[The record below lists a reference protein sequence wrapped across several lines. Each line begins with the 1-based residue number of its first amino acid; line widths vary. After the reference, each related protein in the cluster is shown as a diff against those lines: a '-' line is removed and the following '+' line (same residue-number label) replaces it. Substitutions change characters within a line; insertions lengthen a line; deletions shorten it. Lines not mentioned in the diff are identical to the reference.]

1 MHTDYYKEFLP
12 DLDEFREKTMKFHN
26 GEMTVPEYKG
36 FSGGYGSYAQR
47 GGKKHMLRLRM
58 AGGRI
63 TKERLD
69 FIVQSIQK
77 YHIDLVK
84 LTTCQSVQFHNLE
97 AEDLCELI
105 EQAWAAGMVSRG
117 GGGDFPR
124 NVMASPLSGV
134 EPGEYF
140 DVLPYAEAVGE
151 YLMQFI
157 HAVKFPRKLKVSF
170 SSSPK
175 NETHATFR
183 DLGFTANP
191 DKTFDV
197 YAAGGLGNKPALGAK
212 VAEHIAPEKACYYAK
227 AMVDTFVEHGN
238 YENRG
243 RARTRFMQETLG
255 TEGFVQEYQKKLA
268 LVMEKENLDISTEQ
282 FSVTKTGAGEPL
294 DDVRAVK
301 QKQEGLYAVF
311 YQPVGGVVSPEK
323 LAELQQLMKDMQDV
337 EIRLT
342 PEEGMYIINCTA
354 DEARRILAVTEDGAK
369 TLFETSVACIGNSIC
384 QVGARDSQDALR
396 MCVEAVRKENFADGV
411 LPKVHFSGCP
421 SSCSAHQTGSI
432 GFRGGVKQSSEGP
445 KPAFAVFTGGCAK
458 QGEEVIAEANKAIA
472 LEEIPQFLIDLGRM
486 VSAENTTY
494 EEWVKTNRDALNEL
508 IDRYTA

>member
-97 AEDLCELI
+97 AEDLCVLI

-157 HAVKFPRKLKVSF
+157 RAVKFPRKLKVSF

-175 NETHATFR
+175 NETLSGILVLLPMRTALLMCMR
-183 DLGFTANP
+183 RADLEIS
-191 DKTFDV
+191 
-197 YAAGGLGNKPALGAK
+197 LRL
-212 VAEHIAPEKACYYAK
+212 
-227 AMVDTFVEHGN
+227 
-238 YENRG
+238 
-243 RARTRFMQETLG
+243 
-255 TEGFVQEYQKKLA
+255 VQKLRSILHRKKY
-268 LVMEKENLDISTEQ
+268 VIM
-282 FSVTKTGAGEPL
+282 
-294 DDVRAVK
+294 
-301 QKQEGLYAVF
+301 QKQWWIPLW
-311 YQPVGGVVSPEK
+311 S
-323 LAELQQLMKDMQDV
+323 M
-337 EIRLT
+337 EIMR
-342 PEEGMYIINCTA
+342 TA
-354 DEARRILAVTEDGAK
+354 DVQGRVFCRKHWEPKGLCRNT
-369 TLFETSVACIGNSIC
+369 
-384 QVGARDSQDALR
+384 
-396 MCVEAVRKENFADGV
+396 VRS
-411 LPKVHFSGCP
+411 LH
-421 SSCSAHQTGSI
+421 
-432 GFRGGVKQSSEGP
+432 
-445 KPAFAVFTGGCAK
+445 
-458 QGEEVIAEANKAIA
+458 
-472 LEEIPQFLIDLGRM
+472 
-486 VSAENTTY
+486 
-494 EEWVKTNRDALNEL
+494 W
-508 IDRYTA
+508 

>member
-1 MHTDYYKEFLP
+1 MDYYKEFYP
-12 DLDEFREKTMKFHN
+12 DLAEFREKTMKFHN

-69 FIVQSIQK
+69 FIVQAIEK
-77 YHIDLVK
+77 YHIDMVK

-97 AEDLCELI
+97 AEDLCDLM
-105 EQAWAAGMVSRG
+105 EQAWKAGMISRG

-134 EPGEYF
+134 DRDEYF
-140 DVLPYAEAVGE
+140 DVLPYAEAMGE

-157 HAVKFPRKLKVSF
+157 KAVKFPRKLKVCF

-183 DLGFTANP
+183 DLGFVANP
-191 DKTFDV
+191 DRTFDV
-197 YAAGGLGNKPALGAK
+197 YAAGGLGNRPALGAK
-212 VAEHIAPEKACYYAK
+212 VAEHTAPEKICYYAK

-243 RARTRFMQETLG
+243 RARSRFLQETLG
-255 TEGFVQEYQKKLA
+255 TEGFMREYNKNLSA
-268 LVMEKENLDISTEQ
+268 VMETENLDINIQPNIVEKKGSRES
-282 FSVTKTGAGEPL
+282 FSDRRVTA
-294 DDVRAVK
+294 
-301 QKQEGLYAVF
+301 QKQEGLYSVF
-311 YQPVGGVVSPEK
+311 YQPPGGVIEPGKFAS
-323 LAELQQLMKDMQDV
+323 LQSAIKDMSEV

-342 PEEGMYIINCTA
+342 PEEGLYIINCTKE
-354 DEARRILAVTEDGAK
+354 EAKAVLALTEDGAK
-369 TLFETSVACIGNSIC
+369 TVFETSVACIGNSIC
-384 QVGARDSQDALR
+384 QVGVRDSQAVLKICLD
-396 MCVEAVRKENFADGV
+396 AVRKENFADGV
-411 LPKVHFSGCP
+411 LPRVHFSGCP
-421 SSCSAHQTGSI
+421 SSCSAHQTGTI
-432 GFRGGVKQSSEGP
+432 GFRGAVKQSENGP
-445 KPAFAVFTGGCAK
+445 LPAFAVFTGGCAR
-458 QGEEVIAEANKAIA
+458 QGKEVIADAGKAVA
-472 LEEIPQFLIDLGRM
+472 VDDIPKFLIELGRM

-494 EEWVKTNRDALNEL
+494 DEWIKKNENTLQEL
-508 IDRYTA
+508 IERYSA

>member
-1 MHTDYYKEFLP
+1 MNNKYYEEFLP
-12 DLDEFREKTMKFHN
+12 DLEEFREKTMKFHN

-69 FIVQSIQK
+69 FIVQAIEK
-77 YHIDLVK
+77 YKIDMVK
-84 LTTCQSVQFHNLE
+84 LTTCQSVQLHNLE
-97 AEDLCELI
+97 AEDLCVLI

-124 NVMASPLSGV
+124 NVMASSLSGV
-134 EPGEYF
+134 EKGEYF
-140 DVLPYAEAVGE
+140 NVLPYAEAMGD

-157 HAVKFPRKLKVSF
+157 KAVKFPRKLKVCF
-170 SSSPK
+170 SNSPK

-183 DLGFTANP
+183 DLGFVANP
-191 DKTFDV
+191 DGTFDV
-197 YAAGGLGNKPALGAK
+197 YAAGGLGNRPALGAK
-212 VAEHIAPEKACYYAK
+212 VAEHIAPEKICYYAK

-243 RARTRFMQETLG
+243 RARTRFLQETLG

-268 LVMEKENLDISTEQ
+268 SVMENESLDIQVECPKIS
-282 FSVTKTGAGEPL
+282 KTGSGNALEN
-294 DDVRAVK
+294 VRAIP

-311 YQPVGGVVSPEK
+311 YQPPGGVIAPAKWS
-323 LAELQQLMKDMQDV
+323 ELQQTIKDMQDV

-354 DEARRILAVTEDGAK
+354 SEAEQVLEVTDDGAK
-369 TLFETSVACIGNSIC
+369 TLFETSVACIGNAIC
-384 QVGARDSQDALR
+384 QVGVRNSQEALQ
-396 MCVEAVRKENFADGV
+396 MCIEAVRKENFADGV

-432 GFRGGVKQSSEGP
+432 GFRGAVKQSPEGP
-445 KPAFAVFTGGCAK
+445 VPAFAIFIGGCAK
-458 QGEEVIAEANKAIA
+458 QGEEVISEAGKAIA
-472 LEEIPQFLIDLGRM
+472 VEQIPRFLVELGRM

-494 EEWVKTNRDALNEL
+494 EEWIKTNSGRLLEL
-508 IDRYTA
+508 VDRYTA

>member
-97 AEDLCELI
+97 AEDLCVLI

-157 HAVKFPRKLKVSF
+157 RAVKFPRKLKVSF

-183 DLGFTANP
+183 DLGFAANA
-191 DKTFDV
+191 DGTFDV

-212 VAEHIAPEKACYYAK
+212 VAEHIAPEKVCYYAK

-243 RARTRFMQETLG
+243 RARTRFLQETLG
-255 TEGFVQEYQKKLA
+255 TEGFVQEYRKKLA
-268 LVMEKENLDISTEQ
+268 LVMENENLDTDIRP
-282 FSVTKTGAGEPL
+282 SVITKTGKGDALE
-294 DDVRAVK
+294 DARAVK

-311 YQPVGGVVSPEK
+311 YQPVGGVIAPEK
-323 LAELQQLMKDMQDV
+323 LSELQQLMKDMQEV

-342 PEEGMYIINCTA
+342 PEEGMYIINCTV
-354 DEARRILAVTEDGAK
+354 DEARSLLAATEDGAK

-384 QVGARDSQDALR
+384 QVGARDSQEALK

-432 GFRGGVKQSSEGP
+432 GFRGGVKQSADGP
-445 KPAFAVFTGGCAK
+445 KPAFAVFTGGCAR

-472 LEEIPQFLIDLGRM
+472 LEEIPQFLIELGRM

-494 EEWVKTNRDALNEL
+494 EKWVKTNRDALNEL